1 MGPRAGLDNYGRSRP
16 TGIRSQDRPARRQSL
31 YRLSYP
37 TYIVKILREIKCVFG
52 RNSFLGFAAGGT
64 YNKHWALK
72 IGLYT
77 VFQRTVS
84 IHSVISIYLGRRF
97 RHTQTGNICPHSLHT
112 NCELSY
118 NPQARSLL
126 LLCHRNARRC
136 KPTST
141 PVYYRAVQV
150 SCPLVYPS
158 KPNVNFSKQIS
169 KLKERKKERKNISN

>member
-1 MGPRAGLDNYGRSRP
+1 
-16 TGIRSQDRPARRQSL
+16 
-31 YRLSYP
+31 
-37 TYIVKILREIKCVFG
+37 VFG